1 MHSHDVYMRIAINEA
16 WKAHEMGE
24 IPVGAL
30 IIDCDGRIL
39 GKAHNETITRSD
51 PTAHAEILALRR
63 AAEATKNY
71 RLVNTKIYVTIEPCI
86 MCAGALIH
94 ARVEEIIFGV
104 ADPKW
109 GGLESLYQLG
119 KDERIN
125 HRLKVTS
132 GVLGSDCE
140 KIIQHFFKEKRRKQ
154 KDSLQLSDLIILNT

>member
-1 MHSHDVYMRIAINEA
+1 MKIALNEA
-16 WKAHEMGE
+16 WKAYEMGE

-30 IIDCDGRIL
+30 IIDCEGRIL
-39 GKAHNETITRSD
+39 GKSHNETITRSD
-51 PTAHAEILALRR
+51 PTAHAEILALRQ
-63 AAEATKNY
+63 AAETVKNY
-71 RLVNTKIYVTIEPCI
+71 RLIETKMYVTIEPCI
-86 MCAGALIH
+86 MCAGAIIH

-125 HRLKVTS
+125 HRLIVTS

-140 KIIQHFFKEKRRKQ
+140 EIIQRFFKEKRRKQ
-154 KDSLQLSDLIILNT
+154 KDSFQLSDLIILNT

>member
-1 MHSHDVYMRIAINEA
+1 MKPGRPM
-16 WKAHEMGE
+16 K
-24 IPVGAL
+24 
-30 IIDCDGRIL
+30 GRIL
-39 GKAHNETITRSD
+39 SKSHNETITRSD
-51 PTAHAEILALRR
+51 PTAHAEILALRQ
-63 AAEATKNY
+63 AAETVKNY
-71 RLVNTKIYVTIEPCI
+71 RLIETKMYVTIEPCI

-125 HRLKVTS
+125 HQLKVTS

-140 KIIQHFFKEKRRKQ
+140 EIIQRFFKEKRRKQ
-154 KDSLQLSDLIILNT
+154 KKSLQLSDLIILNT